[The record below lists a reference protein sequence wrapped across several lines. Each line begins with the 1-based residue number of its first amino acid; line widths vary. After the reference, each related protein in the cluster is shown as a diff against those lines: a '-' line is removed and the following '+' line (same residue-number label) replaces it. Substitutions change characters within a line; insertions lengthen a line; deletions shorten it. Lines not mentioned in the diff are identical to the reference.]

1 MTSEQERI
9 DAASHAP
16 ACPAVVGGFPCN
28 RNLGHRGDH
37 ATGPDWLVSA
47 VTGTFTAA
55 QFGEVVLGAVDM
67 LEQELGLG
75 ERDHD
80 LLSLLVAAVGVRLSV
95 PDAGLDAVIG
105 RALPDRTPAEVRRW
119 WNEWA

>member
-1 MTSEQERI
+1 MSEGDYAKE
-9 DAASHAP
+9 ASA
-16 ACPAVVGGFPCN
+16 
-28 RNLGHRGDH
+28 
-37 ATGPDWLVSA
+37 LVSA